1 MFAIMN
7 KINLPT
13 KKKKIFDKNRLE
25 SSFTGCEKC
34 NQFSLTTKP
43 EAI

>member
-13 KKKKIFDKNRLE
+13 KKKIFDKNRLE
-25 SSFTGCEKC
+25 SSFTGCETC